1 MREVTRRL
9 GKVAALV
16 AIGVALSSSA
26 AYAQYDAYIELLRQ
40 DIKAQKVAIL
50 TEALDLTDEQG
61 TVFWPIHREY
71 EAELTKIN
79 DQRIA
84 LIKEYAANYDTG
96 MTLKRVKEIT
106 DQTFKLEQERVKLRK
121 KYTEKFQKEVN
132 PMAAAKFIW
141 IERMINN
148 LGDLQ
153 IQTELPFLK

>member
-1 MREVTRRL
+1 MRAVTLRL

-26 AYAQYDAYIELLRQ
+26 AYAQYDSYIELLRQ

-50 TEALDLTDEQG
+50 TEALSLTDEQG

-71 EAELTKIN
+71 EAELAKIN

-96 MTLKRVKEIT
+96 MTLRRVEDLM
-106 DQTFKLEQERVKLRK
+106 DQTFKLEQDRSKLRQ
-121 KYTEKFQKEVN
+121 KYYKKFQKEVN